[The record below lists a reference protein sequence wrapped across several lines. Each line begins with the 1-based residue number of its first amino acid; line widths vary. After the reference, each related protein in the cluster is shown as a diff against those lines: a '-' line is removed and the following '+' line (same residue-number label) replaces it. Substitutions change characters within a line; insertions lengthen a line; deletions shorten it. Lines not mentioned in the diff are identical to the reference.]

1 MIGELLP
8 RDILHLIVSLSAERY
23 PDEELVKLLPPRF
36 VREAYLA
43 EVGVIAP
50 LRPDPSERV
59 RDWHRE
65 QVALQ
70 TKANVIQKR
79 INEVEPFTQE
89 MAVKGEFP
97 SWTLEKWS
105 EQLLFDWSADL
116 GQAVEQ
122 AEAYLG
128 RREAPAH

>member
-50 LRPDPSERV
+50 LQPDRTEAV
-59 RDWHRE
+59 RDWHAK

-70 TKANVIQKR
+70 TRANVVQKKIQE
-79 INEVEPFTQE
+79 IEPFTQE
-89 MAVKGEFP
+89 MAVKGQFP
-97 SWTLEKWS
+97 SWVFIKWS

-116 GQAVEQ
+116 EQAVEQ
-122 AEAYLG
+122 AEAYLESKKTPT
-128 RREAPAH
+128 R

>member
-1 MIGELLP
+1 MISELFP

-50 LRPDPSERV
+50 LRPDRTDRV

-70 TKANVIQKR
+70 TRANTIQKR
-79 INEVEPFTQE
+79 IQEIEPFTQE

-97 SWTLEKWS
+97 TWTLQKWA
-105 EQLLFDWSADL
+105 EQLLFDWSDDL
-116 GQAVEQ
+116 ANAVAE
-122 AEAYLG
+122 AEAYLESKKTPT
-128 RREAPAH
+128 R

>member
-23 PDEELVKLLPPRF
+23 PDEELVKLLPPKF

-43 EVGVIAP
+43 EVGVLAP
-50 LRPDPSERV
+50 LRPDRTEMV

-70 TKANVIQKR
+70 TRANLVQKKIQE
-79 INEVEPFTQE
+79 IEPFTQE
-89 MAVKGEFP
+89 MAVRGEFP
-97 SWTLEKWS
+97 VWTLQKWA

-116 GQAVEQ
+116 EKAVTE
-122 AEAYLG
+122 AEAYLESKKTPT
-128 RREAPAH
+128 R

>member
-50 LRPDPSERV
+50 PRRPNEDAV
-59 RDWHRE
+59 RDWWRKQTE
-65 QVALQ
+65 LQ
-70 TKANVIQKR
+70 TRAKQIQAEL
-79 INEVEPFTQE
+79 NEVEPFTKE
-89 MAVKGEFP
+89 DANKGVFP
-97 SWTLEKWS
+97 GWSFQKWS

-116 GQAVEQ
+116 EGAI
-122 AEAYLG
+122 AEAEEYLDNKK
-128 RREAPAH
+128 APTR

>member
-1 MIGELLP
+1 MISELLP

-43 EVGVIAP
+43 EVGVLAP
-50 LRPDPSERV
+50 PRTDPTERV

-70 TKANVIQKR
+70 TRANLVQKKLQ
-79 INEVEPFTQE
+79 EVEPLTQE
-89 MAVKGEFP
+89 MAYKGQFP
-97 SWTLEKWS
+97 AWTFLKWS

-116 GQAVEQ
+116 AQAVEQ
-122 AEAYLG
+122 AEAYLE

>member
-50 LRPDPSERV
+50 LRPDRTERV

-70 TKANVIQKR
+70 TRANLVQKKIQE
-79 INEVEPFTQE
+79 IEPFTQE

-97 SWTLEKWS
+97 NWTLHKWS

-116 GQAVEQ
+116 EKAVEE
-122 AEAYLG
+122 AEAYLESKKTPT
-128 RREAPAH
+128 R

>member
-1 MIGELLP
+1 MISELLP

-43 EVGVIAP
+43 EVGVLAP
-50 LRPDPSERV
+50 PRTDPSERV

-70 TKANVIQKR
+70 TRANLVQQKLQ
-79 INEVEPFTQE
+79 EVEPLTQE
-89 MAVKGEFP
+89 MAYKGQFP
-97 SWTLEKWS
+97 AWTFLKWS

-116 GQAVEQ
+116 GKAVLD
-122 AEAYLG
+122 AEEYLASKG
-128 RREAPAH
+128 VSV